1 MIDIQIS
8 AADVVGATLEG
19 RNLDRALEMAFKRR
33 GDLPREARSAVQSI
47 AFDTLRHYGLLAAQ
61 LDTLLT
67 IPLTDV
73 RVRYLLLV
81 VLAQLQFSR
90 AKPHVIVSHAV
101 SACEAMGFTRAK
113 GLVNGVLR
121 NFLREPEKF
130 KRERFKS
137 DIARYDFPD
146 WWIARMREEYPQK
159 WEAILLSAR
168 YHPPMCLRINA
179 RKTTLPDYLALLAK
193 NGISADQIGPD
204 AILLE
209 TPRNVDAIPGFREGL
224 ASVQDAGAQIAA
236 RLLEAKN
243 GMRVL
248 DACAAPGGKTGHL
261 LERANIAL
269 TALDSDAKRLQQVRQ
284 NLDRLGLQATLKVA
298 DAANL
303 ETWWDGK
310 PYERILLDA
319 PCTGSGVVRRHPD
332 IKWIR
337 RHSDIAKFAAQQQ
350 RLLQSLWRCLAPG
363 GRLLYATCSLFDE
376 ENNAIVSE
384 FLAKQPE
391 ATRLSTREAAGVY
404 DNDNDGRVLP
414 NDDQDGFYYA
424 LLQKR

>member
-67 IPLTDV
+67 APLTDV

-130 KRERFKS
+130 RRERFKS

-146 WWIARMREEYPQK
+146 WWIARMREEYPQE

-168 YHPPMCLRINA
+168 DHPPMCLRINA
-179 RKTTLPDYLALLAK
+179 RKTTVPDYLALLAK
-193 NGISADQIGPD
+193 NGISADQVGPD
-204 AILLE
+204 AIRLE
-209 TPRNVDAIPGFREGL
+209 TPRNVDAVPGFREGL
-224 ASVQDAGAQIAA
+224 VSVQDAGAQMAGW
-236 RLLEAKN
+236 LLEVKS

-261 LERANIAL
+261 LERANIVL

-284 NLDRLGLQATLKVA
+284 NLDRLGLQATLKAA

-303 ETWWDGK
+303 DTWWDGK

-337 RHSDIAKFAAQQQ
+337 RRSDIAKFAAQQR
-350 RLLQSLWRCLAPG
+350 RLMQGLWRCLAPG

-391 ATRLSTREAAGVY
+391 AMRLSTREAAGGY